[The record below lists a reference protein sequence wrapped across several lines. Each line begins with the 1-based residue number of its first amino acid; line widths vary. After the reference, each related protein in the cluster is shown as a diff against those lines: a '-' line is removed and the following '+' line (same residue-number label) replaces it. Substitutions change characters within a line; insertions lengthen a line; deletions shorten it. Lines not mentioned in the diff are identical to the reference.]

1 MGPCAAFSGS
11 EASRIK
17 IMIQYTQVM
26 DNVLRTTF
34 SKREEM
40 HAGPHGYGMATPWAK
55 PRSRDNLILALSRQE
70 RLCAL
75 DAECERAKLLH
86 HDPPG
91 AQPLQQQGLPCH
103 VRQRLPLPVRH

>member
-1 MGPCAAFSGS
+1 MGLCAAFSGS
-11 EASRIK
+11 EAFRINIK
-17 IMIQYTQVM
+17 IQYTQVM

-34 SKREEM
+34 SKIGEL
-40 HAGPHGYGMATPWAK
+40 HA
-55 PRSRDNLILALSRQE
+55 RSKENVILALSRQG
-70 RLCAL
+70 RICAL